1 MRNMSLSDLNTL
13 RIDPAITGRIL
24 LQVLNGRVVSST
36 LTPSDHIVASV
47 DTFMELAERAGYKK
61 NAYESVAIR
70 EGFTG
75 DILVHAKNG
84 KKTSQRELSPGHYV
98 ATLPDL
104 LEIIEQVGY
113 QVTAPVT
120 E

>member
-1 MRNMSLSDLNTL
+1 MRNMSVSDLSTL

-36 LTPSDHIVASV
+36 LIPSDHIVASV

-61 NAYESVAIR
+61 NAYESVAIQ

-75 DILVHAKNG
+75 DILVHAENG
-84 KKTSQRELSPGHYV
+84 KKTHQRELRPNERV
-98 ATLPDL
+98 ATT
-104 LEIIEQVGY
+104 LELIEIAEQAGY
-113 QVTAPVT
+113 KITAR
-120 E
+120 

>member
-1 MRNMSLSDLNTL
+1 MLNISITELNTL
-13 RIDPAITGRIL
+13 QIEPTITRRIL
-24 LQVLNGRVVSST
+24 LYVDAGRVVSNISI
-36 LTPSDHIVASV
+36 PSDHIVASV
-47 DTFMELAERAGYKK
+47 DAFMELAERAGYKK

-84 KKTSQRELSPGHYV
+84 KKTSQRELSPDHKV

-104 LEIIEQVGY
+104 LELMEQVGY
-113 QVTAPVT
+113 QITAPVT